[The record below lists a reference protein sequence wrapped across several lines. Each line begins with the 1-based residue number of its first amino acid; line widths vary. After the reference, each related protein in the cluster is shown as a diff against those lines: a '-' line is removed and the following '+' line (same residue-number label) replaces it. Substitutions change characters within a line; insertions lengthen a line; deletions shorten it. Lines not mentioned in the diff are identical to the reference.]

1 MSTSFDERATAD
13 RIADPLPPLPPGSL
27 RLIDLPQLTRDYLD
41 SVQIRLNRVTGN
53 LVPGDEGTFSVR
65 VTNGAVRLTSWTL
78 HLFSSD
84 ADVATI
90 KAEPGLVI
98 TYRLTGDRDT
108 PTVEPGSTHDE
119 LFAFFLQDT
128 PSEPNN
134 VLEPDEVRDLRFSYV
149 AEGAGDAVF
158 TAHLHGNVDVD
169 SLFPRGNGA
178 DATGDVTVRRPPS
191 TGN

>member
-1 MSTSFDERATAD
+1 MSTSIDERT
-13 RIADPLPPLPPGSL
+13 ADPLPPLPPGSL

-108 PTVEPGSTHDE
+108 PPVEPGSTHDE

-128 PSEPNN
+128 TSEPNN

-149 AEGAGDAVF
+149 AEGVGDAVF
-158 TAHLHGNVDVD
+158 TAHLHGTVDVD

-191 TGN
+191 NPN